1 MHMKKALFLRNF
13 VVIALLFFIT
23 YALSDGI
30 HYGSALGTILALC
43 SLSALVIAI
52 YLFRKMTQLKEEE
65 AEY

>member
-52 YLFRKMTQLKEEE
+52 YLFRK
-65 AEY
+65 